1 MIYLKKWSF
10 ILLLVSADCFA
21 QDDQPADITDVSKV
35 TFVNPGFSYEKR
47 VGRLQSLLGHAY
59 ISPSIYLGYSSSLGN
74 MSSIYFDPAVALQYR
89 YYYNSRKR
97 SEKGKR
103 TEMNSL
109 NYIAAVEDLS
119 FSRNA
124 ISSSYYVETNR
135 RPMNR
140 FGLAW
145 GLQRNRPK
153 RFSVDFNIGA
163 GYLLARSTS
172 LNDSGEYVTSNEG
185 VFTFLGQ
192 LTIGLW
198 LNKKK

>member
-1 MIYLKKWSF
+1 MVPLKRWPL
-10 ILLLVSADCFA
+10 ILFLTSTSCFA
-21 QDDQPADITDVSKV
+21 QDDQPPDITDVSKV

-47 VGRLQSLLGHAY
+47 VARFQSLLGHAY
-59 ISPSIYLGYSSSLGN
+59 MSPSIYLGYSSSLGN

-109 NYIAAVEDLS
+109 NYIAAAEDLS

-140 FGLAW
+140 FGLVW

-163 GYLLARSTS
+163 GYLMARSTS
-172 LNDSGEYVTSNEG
+172 QNTSGEYITSNEG

>member
-1 MIYLKKWSF
+1 MAYFKKWP
-10 ILLLVSADCFA
+10 LLLLLTSTSCFA
-21 QDDQPADITDVSKV
+21 QDDRPPDITDVSKV

-47 VGRLQSLLGHAY
+47 VAKLQSLLGHAY
-59 ISPSIYLGYSSSLGN
+59 MSPSIYLGYSSSLGN
-74 MSSIYFDPAVALQYR
+74 MSSVYFDPAVALQYR
-89 YYYNSRKR
+89 YYYNSGKR

-109 NYIAAVEDLS
+109 NYFAAVEDLS

-124 ISSSYYVETNR
+124 ISSSYYVETTR
-135 RPMNR
+135 RPMHR
-140 FGLAW
+140 FGLIW

-163 GYLLARSTS
+163 GYLVARSTS
-172 LNDSGEYVTSNEG
+172 LDTSGEYVTSNEG